1 MRFPA
6 SCVLM
11 ASVAVASASSGWLLA
26 AQSAQGQAAAPQAAS
41 RDATPARTGTAVLR
55 GRVVAAATGLAI
67 RRAYVRIS
75 SPALREPRTISTDES
90 GRFEFGRLPAGRYT
104 VAVGKNGYVGLEFGQ
119 RTPFENGKAIDL
131 ADGQT
136 VERLDI
142 FLPRASAIAGTV
154 IDDLGEPA
162 ASIWVFALRP
172 QYFEGRRQLVSVGSR
187 TTTDDIGQFRVYGL
201 APGTYFLRAQPT
213 FSPVSGLDK
222 EALFGDTYYPGSLL
236 AADALPVTVRVGQE
250 RLNITIPLVVARMAR
265 LSGVASDARG
275 RPLAGGQVNLGQSFR
290 GSGVSFG
297 ASAARVEPDGRFTIP
312 NVAPGEWNLRIDSR
326 DPKTD
331 ARESARL
338 SVVVTG
344 EDIDGLVLVTSPG
357 ATITG
362 RIVCEGD
369 ETPAFPPRGVRLYF
383 TELGPMSNIGTSTI
397 REDWSFEVT
406 GVGTGARVLRLLS
419 LPGGWALKAAYAGD
433 DEITDQPLD
442 IRGGRGVSDVR
453 VVITNRPSEV
463 TGTVSD
469 ERGQAVTEYTIVV
482 FPTDAA
488 RWSFQSRFLA
498 SVRSDQHGQYL
509 VSGLP
514 PGEYLAVALDYLE
527 EGQGADPE
535 FLKTIEPVA
544 TAFTLADG
552 ERKAL
557 NLKLTKI
564 ESGNER

>member
-1 MRFPA
+1 
-6 SCVLM
+6 
-11 ASVAVASASSGWLLA
+11 
-26 AQSAQGQAAAPQAAS
+26 
-41 RDATPARTGTAVLR
+41 
-55 GRVVAAATGLAI
+55 
-67 RRAYVRIS
+67 
-75 SPALREPRTISTDES
+75 
-90 GRFEFGRLPAGRYT
+90 
-104 VAVGKNGYVGLEFGQ
+104 
-119 RTPFENGKAIDL
+119 
-131 ADGQT
+131 
-136 VERLDI
+136 
-142 FLPRASAIAGTV
+142 
-154 IDDLGEPA
+154 
-162 ASIWVFALRP
+162 
-172 QYFEGRRQLVSVGSR
+172 
-187 TTTDDIGQFRVYGL
+187 
-201 APGTYFLRAQPT
+201 
-213 FSPVSGLDK
+213 
-222 EALFGDTYYPGSLL
+222 
-236 AADALPVTVRVGQE
+236 
-250 RLNITIPLVVARMAR
+250 VARMAR
-265 LSGVASDARG
+265 LSGVASDTRS
-275 RPLAGGQVNLGQSFR
+275 RPLAGGQVSLGQSFR
-290 GSGVSFG
+290 RPSGGSGVSSYG

-312 NVAPGEWNLRIDSR
+312 NVAPGEWDLRINSR

-331 ARESARL
+331 AREFASL

-369 ETPAFPPRGVRLYF
+369 ETPPFPPRGVRLYF

-397 REDWSFEVT
+397 HEDWSFEVT

-442 IRGGRGVSDVR
+442 IRGGRDITDVR
-453 VVITNRPSEV
+453 VVITNRPTEV

-469 ERGQAVTEYTIVV
+469 ERGQAITEYAIVV
-482 FPTDAA
+482 FPADAA

-498 SVRSDQHGQYL
+498 SVRSDQRGQYL

-514 PGEYLAVALDYLE
+514 SGEYLAVALEYLE

-544 TAFTLADG
+544 TVFTLADG

>member
-1 MRFPA
+1 M
-6 SCVLM
+6 
-11 ASVAVASASSGWLLA
+11 SS
-26 AQSAQGQAAAPQAAS
+26 
-41 RDATPARTGTAVLR
+41 
-55 GRVVAAATGLAI
+55 
-67 RRAYVRIS
+67 Y
-75 SPALREPRTISTDES
+75 
-90 GRFEFGRLPAGRYT
+90 
-104 VAVGKNGYVGLEFGQ
+104 
-119 RTPFENGKAIDL
+119 
-131 ADGQT
+131 
-136 VERLDI
+136 
-142 FLPRASAIAGTV
+142 
-154 IDDLGEPA
+154 
-162 ASIWVFALRP
+162 
-172 QYFEGRRQLVSVGSR
+172 
-187 TTTDDIGQFRVYGL
+187 
-201 APGTYFLRAQPT
+201 
-213 FSPVSGLDK
+213 
-222 EALFGDTYYPGSLL
+222 
-236 AADALPVTVRVGQE
+236 
-250 RLNITIPLVVARMAR
+250 
-265 LSGVASDARG
+265 
-275 RPLAGGQVNLGQSFR
+275 
-290 GSGVSFG
+290 G

-312 NVAPGEWNLRIDSR
+312 NVAPGEWDLRINSR

-331 ARESARL
+331 AREFASL

-369 ETPAFPPRGVRLYF
+369 ETPPFPPRGVRLYF

-442 IRGGRGVSDVR
+442 IRGGRDITDVR
-453 VVITNRPSEV
+453 VVITNHPTEV
-463 TGTVSD
+463 AGTVSD
-469 ERGQAVTEYTIVV
+469 ERGQAVTEYAIVV

-498 SVRSDQHGQYL
+498 SVRSDQRGQYL

-514 PGEYLAVALDYLE
+514 SGEYLAVALEYLE

-544 TAFTLADG
+544 TVFTLADG